1 MNKSTFIQTGG
12 YPLKAERLQELQTA
26 YSIFNALG
34 ALAGNL
40 TIISGCTVAGSNV
53 GDGFVYIDGEL
64 LEFKGGAFDANST
77 VIIIEESVNRGF
89 KNGVIKEVHK
99 IRYATFGAGDV
110 SWSWSDFFRCDT
122 LKSIQSRLLPAG
134 TNPQLYCGA
143 VADIPEGWFLCD
155 GLDGR
160 PNLKGQFIAGY
171 DPDDPDYNAIG
182 KPGGAKQVSLTAA
195 NNGPHSHS
203 YTQYTLDQ
211 EVSTNGSGVT
221 TINKNRTQEGNF
233 ITGSSGTGTPH
244 ENRPPYYTLAYII
257 YQG

>member
-12 YPLKAERLQELQTA
+12 YPLKAERLQELETA

-64 LEFKGGAFDANST
+64 LEFKGGVFNESST
-77 VIIIEESVNRGF
+77 VIIIEEPVERGF
-89 KNGVIKEVHK
+89 KNGVIKQVHA

-110 SWSWSDFFRCDT
+110 SWLWSDFFRCDT

-182 KPGGAKQVSLTAA
+182 KPGGTKKVTLVGA
-195 NNGPHSHS
+195 NMPALKFIYSKIVQTGKTVLQYDAVGDKEGAS
-203 YTQYTLDQ
+203 YQNADTNTIGN
-211 EVSTNGSGVT
+211 STPFD
-221 TINKNRTQEGNF
+221 I
-233 ITGSSGTGTPH
+233 
-244 ENRPPYYTLAYII
+244 RPTYYTLAYII